1 MLGGCTGPN
10 AAMNDAWLL
19 NMTEPTWKWKKVIL
33 YHPEWAPARIWCH
46 QACKVVYKLYLK
58 YNRSI

>member
-46 QACKVVYKLYLK
+46 QACKVIYTLM
-58 YNRSI
+58 